1 MISQEIIEQFLQGA
15 DPEEHI
21 VSLEYDY
28 KDGRIHKIIQHPE
41 HGKQVKSDTFIA
53 FAWVGDLSKINFYKG
68 DKSAQKAAMTHNG
81 IFIKKLRT
89 DGNERLERGM
99 KYLVQSTKSYQALVQ
114 FFKNGGLDPWER
126 KDERK
131 KGSKNASEF
140 ITILSPV
147 EQYLIAKKKRLFKGF
162 DNYSDIHRFVFDIE
176 TTGLDPNTCSIF
188 MLGMRDNKGFEE
200 VVHSDNEEEEKILIK
215 RFFAAIKER
224 KPTIVGGYN
233 SAAFDFPFI
242 MRRAELLGLDT
253 RQITQ
258 IIKSGEYLKV
268 KEGILKLGG
277 EIEDYNQYKMW
288 GFNIVDISHSVRRA
302 QAINSN
308 IKKWALK
315 YITKFIEKEKPNRI
329 YLEGKKINSTYSEN
343 KDFYV
348 NPLTGGYKPVGSK
361 GTEQLLEKYPGKYE
375 IWNGQRIVKQYLY
388 DDLYETEVV
397 DDSFNQATFL
407 LSKLVP
413 TTYERAAT
421 MGTATLWKLIMLAWS
436 YENELAVP
444 AKAPTKEITGGLS
457 RLVRV
462 GYSRNVV
469 KFDFAS
475 LYPSIQ
481 LVYDV
486 FPECDITGAM
496 KSMLKYFRNTRIFYK
511 REAERLKEENPQLSE
526 AYDRKQLP
534 IKIFI
539 NAFFGS
545 LSAPHVFPWGDM
557 DKGEQ
562 ITCTGRQSLRMMI
575 MFFMRKGY
583 RPLVMDTDGVNFEY
597 DDDILE
603 SKYIGR
609 GLNELVQE
617 GKEYTGVQAHVAEF
631 NDIFMRGEMGLD
643 IDYFAPATMNIARK
657 NYAVLTAKGK
667 VKLTGNSIKSKKI
680 QDYIAEFL
688 DTGIKMILDG
698 KGCDFIEYYYEYASK
713 IFNQQIPLAKIANK
727 SRIKMSVEDYK
738 KHIKKITKAGNLM
751 SRQAHM
757 ELVMANDFKAN
768 LGDTIFYVN
777 NGQRKSHGDV
787 IKKKDGEVQLNCYM
801 LTEQAISEN
810 PDLTGEYNVPRYLTA
825 FNKRIEPL
833 LVCFHP
839 DVRDSILIEDPE
851 KRQFFTTTQ
860 CQLVSG
866 YPFKPEDQ
874 DDLNEVMKLSET
886 EVNFYVRTGIE
897 PYYLYLNDTVEL
909 VDQEWVE
916 YNKALIVGHPDYKAA
931 KEMEEEEKSDT
942 EAILHAVIS

>member
-1 MISQEIIEQFLQGA
+1 MISQEIIEKFLQGA
-15 DPEEHI
+15 DSEEHI

-28 KDGRIHKIIQHPE
+28 RDGRIHKIIQHPE
-41 HGKQVKSDTFIA
+41 HGKQIKTDSFVA
-53 FAWVGDLSKINFYKG
+53 FAWVGDLSKINFYNG
-68 DKSAQKAAMTHNG
+68 DKSAQKAAMSQYG
-81 IFIKKLRT
+81 IYIKKLRT
-89 DGNERLERGM
+89 DGNERLENGM
-99 KYLVQSTKSYQALVQ
+99 RHLVQSTKSYQALVQ

-131 KGSKNASEF
+131 RYSKNASDY
-140 ITILSPV
+140 ITILTPV
-147 EQYLIAKKKRLFKGF
+147 EQYLISKKKRLFKGYES
-162 DNYSDIHRFVFDIE
+162 YSDIHKFVFDIE
-176 TTGLDPNTCSIF
+176 TTGLDPNQSSIF
-188 MLGMRDNKGFEE
+188 LLGMRDNRGYEE
-200 VVHSDNEEEEKILIK
+200 VVHASTPEEEKVIII
-215 RFFAAIKER
+215 RFFKAIRER
-224 KPTIVGGYN
+224 KPTIIGGYN

-242 MRRAELLGLDT
+242 VRRAEILGLNMKDISVLI
-253 RQITQ
+253 RE
-258 IIKSGEYLKV
+258 GEYMKMR
-268 KEGILKLGG
+268 EGILKLGG
-277 EIEDYNQYKMW
+277 EIEDYQQFKMW
-288 GFNIVDISHSVRRA
+288 GFNVVDISHSVRRA

-329 YLEGKKINSTYSEN
+329 YIEGNKINKTYVEN
-343 KDFYV
+343 KNYYV
-348 NPLTGGYKPVGSK
+348 NPKTGGYKEVTPEM
-361 GTEQLLEKYPGKYE
+361 TEKLAKVLNKYE
-375 IWNGQRIVKQYLY
+375 VWNGERIVKQYLY
-388 DDLYETEVV
+388 DDLYETDVV

-407 LSKLVP
+407 LAKLVP

-486 FPECDITGAM
+486 FPECDITGVM

-511 REAERLKEENPQLSE
+511 REAERLKEENPALSE

-575 MFFMRKGY
+575 MFFMQKSY

-597 DDDILE
+597 DDDILAAT
-603 SKYIGR
+603 YIGR
-609 GLNELVQE
+609 GLNDLVKE

-631 NDIFMRGEMGLD
+631 NDTFMRGEMGLD

-657 NYAVLTAKGK
+657 NYAVLTTKGK

-688 DTGIKMILDG
+688 DNGIKMLLDG
-698 KGCDFIEYYYEYASK
+698 KGSEFVEYYYEYATK

-727 SRIKMSVEDYK
+727 SRIKMNVEDYR
-738 KHIKKITKAGNLM
+738 KHIKKTTKAGSLM

-757 ELVMANDFKAN
+757 ELVMASDFKAS

-777 NGQRKSHGDV
+777 NGTRKSHGDV
-787 IKKKDGEVQLNCYM
+787 VKKKDGDLILNCYM
-801 LTEQAISEN
+801 LLETEITKN
-810 PDLTGEYNVPRYLTA
+810 PDKTGEYNVPRYLAA

-839 DVRDSILIEDPE
+839 DVRDTILVEDPE
-851 KRQFFTTTQ
+851 KRQFYTTTQ

-866 YPFKPEDQ
+866 FPFKPEDQ
-874 DDLNEVMKLSET
+874 DDLQEVMKLSES
-886 EVNFYVRTGIE
+886 EVNFYVRTNIS
-897 PYYLYLNDTVEL
+897 PYYLYLDDTIKL
-909 VDQEWVE
+909 IDQEWVT
-916 YNKALIVGHPDYKAA
+916 YNTALVAGSAEVVAA
-931 KEMEEEEKSDT
+931 RNLENLEDMSETD
-942 EAILHAVIS
+942 ILVNLYT